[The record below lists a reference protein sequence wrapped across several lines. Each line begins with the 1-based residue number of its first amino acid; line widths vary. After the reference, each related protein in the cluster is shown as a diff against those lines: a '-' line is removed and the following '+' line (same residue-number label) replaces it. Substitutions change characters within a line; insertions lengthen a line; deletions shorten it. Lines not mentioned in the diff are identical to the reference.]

1 MIKNPKEYREESERE
16 REKYLRTLTLLRS
29 VQIMESLLDSEL
41 IDSLSFSSDL
51 PVCSK
56 IGLKMESFKKKKEF
70 NI

>member
-16 REKYLRTLTLLRS
+16 RKEYLRALTLLRS
-29 VQIMESLLDSEL
+29 IQIMESLLDSEL

-56 IGLKMESFKKKKEF
+56 IGLKNE
-70 NI
+70 NQ

>member
-56 IGLKMESFKKKKEF
+56 IGLKNE
-70 NI
+70 NQ